1 MSLSRF
7 TRLLPAVAA
16 FLAPLL
22 LMAAAPSNGDL
33 KPDKPSLQGQFLIAS
48 PDMSDP
54 RFRETV
60 LVMIRHNPDGA
71 MGMVINRPAGEQPI
85 ARLLEALGES
95 SEGAVGSIPIYLGG
109 PVELQ
114 LGLVLHS
121 NDYHRDGTLDV
132 AAGIAVTATAEIFRD
147 IARKVGPKKYL
158 LAFGYAGWAPGQL
171 ENELLHNGWFS
182 APLDPKLVFDED
194 RGSVWDKAMQRRTR
208 DL

>member
-1 MSLSRF
+1 MSPWRFMSLLSV
-7 TRLLPAVAA
+7 VAA
-16 FLAPLL
+16 ILAPAL
-22 LMAAAPSNGDL
+22 LMAAAPSSGDL

-60 LVMIRHNPDGA
+60 LVMIRHSADGA
-71 MGMVINRPAGEQPI
+71 MGVVINRPAGEQPV

-95 SEGAVGSIPIYLGG
+95 SEGVTGTVPIYLGG
-109 PVELQ
+109 PVDLE

-121 NDYHRDGTLDV
+121 DDYHRDATRDV
-132 AAGIAVTATAEIFRD
+132 ASGVAVTATPEIFRD
-147 IARKVGPKKYL
+147 IARKAGPKKYL
-158 LAFGYAGWAPGQL
+158 LAFGYAGWGPGQL

>member
-1 MSLSRF
+1 MSAIGSMRWLSA
-7 TRLLPAVAA
+7 LAA
-16 FLAPLL
+16 FVIAALL
-22 LMAAAPSNGDL
+22 LAAAPPNSDL

-60 LVMIRHNPDGA
+60 LVMIRHSPDGA
-71 MGMVINRPAGEQPI
+71 MGVVINRPAGEQPI

-95 SEGAVGSIPIYLGG
+95 SEGATGSIPIYLGG
-109 PVELQ
+109 PVDLE

-121 NDYHRDGTLDV
+121 DDYRRDGTRSV
-132 AAGIAVTATAEIFRD
+132 AAGIAMTATPEIFRD
-147 IARKVGPKKYL
+147 IAKNAGPKKYL

-171 ENELLHNGWFS
+171 ENELLHNGWFT

-194 RGSVWDKAMQRRTR
+194 RGSVWDKAIQRCTR